1 MTFTEIYNKIV
12 TNKKNHEE
20 GNYNC
25 LPFTNMERLEA
36 ILPGIEK
43 ATYYILT
50 SGTGVGKSKLIRS
63 LFIHQPIEYLET
75 NPDRDVK
82 LDVLYFSL
90 EESEEKIILAEI
102 SKYLFSKYGIIKSV
116 KELQSIGKYNTITED
131 ELEKIKEARIHVE
144 NFLSKVKIITNQRN
158 PTGIYKTTRNF
169 ALTIGMYYKKDGSFY
184 CEEVRSRLIN

>member
-50 SGTGVGKSKLIRS
+50 SGTGVKLLSSTLCVYIIFIS
-63 LFIHQPIEYLET
+63 LH
-75 NPDRDVK
+75 K
-82 LDVLYFSL
+82 
-90 EESEEKIILAEI
+90 
-102 SKYLFSKYGIIKSV
+102 
-116 KELQSIGKYNTITED
+116 
-131 ELEKIKEARIHVE
+131 
-144 NFLSKVKIITNQRN
+144 
-158 PTGIYKTTRNF
+158 
-169 ALTIGMYYKKDGSFY
+169 
-184 CEEVRSRLIN
+184 